1 MPSASPSVVDIWR
14 AAQTTAGPPLDRA
27 GVEKPLPRRLERRLA
42 CTASCCACSN
52 LKCLHCLKLIRDWPS
67 SSTSINPSNLLENIP
82 IVPRSA
88 DECGGLV
95 RVQFKRTWSVPD
107 YDEPCVRRL
116 LRRYWRHVQSRRPSK
131 SAALRSDR
139 CHLLPSRRSVN
150 KAWASIRHILCGGLQ
165 RRKSA
170 HFGTVRSGTPSL
182 ACARLHSRVQSWLV
196 AALTSVCDGWPLS
209 RASFLAPTVTALWG
223 GRSRCLTLAE
233 LAWLAPTSNSH
244 GS

>member
-1 MPSASPSVVDIWR
+1 MGVRRHSADGRAHACVAADHSAPHHGSPHQ
-14 AAQTTAGPPLDRA
+14 AELHTTAHG
-27 GVEKPLPRRLERRLA
+27 PLPSRGRDPHAEEWSLGQARRF
-42 CTASCCACSN
+42 
-52 LKCLHCLKLIRDWPS
+52 PS
-67 SSTSINPSNLLENIP
+67 G
-82 IVPRSA
+82 RQCA

-107 YDEPCVRRL
+107 YDEPCARRL

-182 ACARLHSRVQSWLV
+182 ACACLHPRVQIWLV